1 MKCYS
6 YALDCTNRHR
16 FFTFRMEELGRKG
29 AFSLVRIEDGI
40 ELMMP
45 TRKVFMDRHAA
56 HLAGRRSVSRISA
69 SAGTGNATHP
79 AIKEVQ
85 GGSLQ
90 THPRLKDVRAVSVGC
105 RATAANEEKRRSF
118 SLNGEAVMHSLRP
131 LTGKTA

>member
-1 MKCYS
+1 MNNVRYS
-6 YALDCTNRHR
+6 YALDCTSRHG

-29 AFSLVRIEDGI
+29 AFSFVRLEDGT

-56 HLAGRRSVSRISA
+56 HLAGRRSVEMISA

-85 GGSLQ
+85 GESRQ
-90 THPRLKDVRAVSVGC
+90 THPRLKRGVCGFRED
-105 RATAANEEKRRSF
+105 RR
-118 SLNGEAVMHSLRP
+118 NRGERTKEAHLLYRGSSERTV
-131 LTGKTA
+131 